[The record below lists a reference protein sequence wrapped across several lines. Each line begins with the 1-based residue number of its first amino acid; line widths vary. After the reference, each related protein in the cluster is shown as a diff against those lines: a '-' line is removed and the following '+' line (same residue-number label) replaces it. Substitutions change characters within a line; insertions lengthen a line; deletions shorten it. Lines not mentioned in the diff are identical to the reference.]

1 MKTFDIIGPD
11 EAIRPALVEKINNL
25 TKPKGSLGM
34 LESLALQVGLIQQSM
49 TPILQHPQ
57 NIIFAADHGIVEEGV
72 SLSPKEITWQQISN
86 FLHGGAG
93 VNFLCRQHGF
103 TLKIVDAGVDYDL
116 PYEKGTI
123 TDTDFQSEWL
133 NLKFTPPE
141 TVVMNTEEELQSVM
155 KQGQT
160 TLEESSGVELGDDA
174 LSGTVYEMMASSISG
189 FPNVS
194 LVVEDASLENMT
206 VDQYFLAAQQMLDA
220 TGMGYTYSDVTDIQ
234 IAGQDFR
241 IMETSVAVNDYEV
254 LQKYCTRKQGGKF
267 VSIILSYTTDTTAE
281 ADEILAAFTP
291 LNTDTEAAPAE

>member
-1 MKTFDIIGPD
+1 MRRKNSLIIPAVLAFSLCTVTAVPVLAEDAAQTEAEADTASD
-11 EAIRPALVEKINNL
+11 EA
-25 TKPKGSLGM
+25 SD
-34 LESLALQVGLIQQSM
+34 
-49 TPILQHPQ
+49 
-57 NIIFAADHGIVEEGV
+57 AAED
-72 SLSPKEITWQQISN
+72 T
-86 FLHGGAG
+86 AD
-93 VNFLCRQHGF
+93 
-103 TLKIVDAGVDYDL
+103 T

-123 TDTDFQSEWL
+123 TETDYQSEWL

-141 TVVMNTEEELQSVM
+141 TVVMNTEEELESVM
-155 KQGQT
+155 RQGQS
-160 TLEESSGVELGDDA
+160 TLEKSSGMELGEDA

-241 IMETSVAVNDYEV
+241 VMETSVAVNDYEV

>member
-1 MKTFDIIGPD
+1 MRRKNSLLI
-11 EAIRPALVEKINNL
+11 PAV
-25 TKPKGSLGM
+25 
-34 LESLALQVGLIQQSM
+34 LALSLCSTSVV
-49 TPILQHPQ
+49 PA
-57 NIIFAADHGIVEEGV
+57 FAESTGQTTQADAASDSAAGN
-72 SLSPKEITWQQISN
+72 S
-86 FLHGGAG
+86 GATG
-93 VNFLCRQHGF
+93 ES
-103 TLKIVDAGVDYDL
+103 TADAQGDAAASQDT

-155 KQGQT
+155 QQGQS
-160 TLEESSGVELGDDA
+160 TLEESSGVELGEDA

-194 LVVEDASLENMT
+194 VVVEDAALENMT
-206 VDQYFLAAQQMLDA
+206 VEQYFLAAQQMLDA
-220 TGMGYTYSDVTDIQ
+220 TGMGYTYSDVTDTQ
-234 IAGQDFR
+234 IAEQDFQV
-241 IMETSVAVNDYEV
+241 METSVTINDYEG

>member
-1 MKTFDIIGPD
+1 MRRKNSLLIPAALALSLCSISVV
-11 EAIRPALVEKINNL
+11 PALA
-25 TKPKGSLGM
+25 
-34 LESLALQVGLIQQSM
+34 ESTEQTAQADAASDNAAGNSGAASESAAESSD
-49 TPILQHPQ
+49 TATES
-57 NIIFAADHGIVEEGV
+57 AAD
-72 SLSPKEITWQQISN
+72 T
-86 FLHGGAG
+86 
-93 VNFLCRQHGF
+93 
-103 TLKIVDAGVDYDL
+103 

-123 TDTDFQSEWL
+123 SDTDFQSEWL

-155 KQGQT
+155 QQGQS
-160 TLEESSGVELGDDA
+160 TLEESSGVELGEDA

-194 LVVEDASLENMT
+194 LVVEDAAMENMT

-220 TGMGYTYSDVTDIQ
+220 TGMGYSYSDITEAQ
-234 IAGQDFR
+234 IGGQDFQV
-241 IMETSVAVNDYEV
+241 METSVTVNDYEV

-267 VSIILSYTTDTTAE
+267 VSIILSYTTDTTTE

>member
-1 MKTFDIIGPD
+1 MRRKNSLLIPAALVLSLCSISVV
-11 EAIRPALVEKINNL
+11 PALA
-25 TKPKGSLGM
+25 
-34 LESLALQVGLIQQSM
+34 ESTEQTAQADAASDNAAGNSGAASESAAESSD
-49 TPILQHPQ
+49 TATES
-57 NIIFAADHGIVEEGV
+57 AAD
-72 SLSPKEITWQQISN
+72 T
-86 FLHGGAG
+86 
-93 VNFLCRQHGF
+93 
-103 TLKIVDAGVDYDL
+103 

-123 TDTDFQSEWL
+123 SDTDFQSEWL

-155 KQGQT
+155 QQGQS
-160 TLEESSGVELGDDA
+160 TLEESSGVELGEDA

-194 LVVEDASLENMT
+194 LVVEDAAMENMT

-220 TGMGYTYSDVTDIQ
+220 TGMGYSYSDITEAQ
-234 IAGQDFR
+234 IGGQDFQV
-241 IMETSVAVNDYEV
+241 METSVTVNDYEV

-267 VSIILSYTTDTTAE
+267 VSIILSYTTDTTTE

>member
-1 MKTFDIIGPD
+1 MRRKNSLLI
-11 EAIRPALVEKINNL
+11 PAVLAF
-25 TKPKGSLGM
+25 SLCTVPVM
-34 LESLALQVGLIQQSM
+34 PVLAENTAQTADG
-49 TPILQHPQ
+49 TDA
-57 NIIFAADHGIVEEGV
+57 AADAADTED
-72 SLSPKEITWQQISN
+72 TQTTDTQN
-86 FLHGGAG
+86 TAG
-93 VNFLCRQHGF
+93 TDQTGD
-103 TLKIVDAGVDYDL
+103 TQTAADGTQDADAQNTSDSGQSADTADQDA

-123 TDTDFQSEWL
+123 TDTDYQSAWL

-155 KQGQT
+155 QQGQS
-160 TLEESSGVELGDDA
+160 TLEESSGVELGEDA

-194 LVVEDASLENMT
+194 VVVEDAALENMT

-220 TGMGYTYSDVTDIQ
+220 TQMGYTYSEVTDTQ

-241 IMETSVAVNDYEV
+241 VMETSVTVNDYEV

>member
-1 MKTFDIIGPD
+1 MGICYNECIERSEFSLWLINFQEDTEFMRKKKCLLIPAVLAFSLCGISVLPVLAENTEQTADSAD
-11 EAIRPALVEKINNL
+11 TASEAD
-25 TKPKGSLGM
+25 TGST
-34 LESLALQVGLIQQSM
+34 SD
-49 TPILQHPQ
+49 T
-57 NIIFAADHGIVEEGV
+57 
-72 SLSPKEITWQQISN
+72 
-86 FLHGGAG
+86 
-93 VNFLCRQHGF
+93 
-103 TLKIVDAGVDYDL
+103 

-155 KQGQT
+155 QQGQS
-160 TLEESSGVELGDDA
+160 TLEESSGVELGEDA

-194 LVVEDASLENMT
+194 VVVEDAALENMT
-206 VDQYFLAAQQMLDA
+206 VEQYFLAAQQMLDA
-220 TGMGYTYSDVTDIQ
+220 TGMGYTYSDVTDTQ
-234 IAGQDFR
+234 IAGQDFQV
-241 IMETSVAVNDYEV
+241 METSVTINDYEV

>member
-1 MKTFDIIGPD
+1 MLAFSLCTMPVMSVLAEDTAQTAD
-11 EAIRPALVEKINNL
+11 E
-25 TKPKGSLGM
+25 LG
-34 LESLALQVGLIQQSM
+34 
-49 TPILQHPQ
+49 
-57 NIIFAADHGIVEEGV
+57 AADT
-72 SLSPKEITWQQISN
+72 SSD
-86 FLHGGAG
+86 GASSSD
-93 VNFLCRQHGF
+93 
-103 TLKIVDAGVDYDL
+103 DASQDT

-123 TDTDFQSEWL
+123 SDTDFQSAWL

-155 KQGQT
+155 QQGQS
-160 TLEESSGVELGDDA
+160 TLEESSGVELSENA

-194 LVVEDASLENMT
+194 VVVEDAALENMT

-220 TGMGYTYSDVTDIQ
+220 TQMGYTYSEVTDTQ

-241 IMETSVAVNDYEV
+241 VMGTSVTINDYEI

-291 LNTDTEAAPAE
+291 LNTDTEAAAAE

>member
-1 MKTFDIIGPD
+1 MRRKNSLLIPAMLAFSLCTMPVTPVLAEDTAQATEEQG
-11 EAIRPALVEKINNL
+11 EADTTSE
-25 TKPKGSLGM
+25 
-34 LESLALQVGLIQQSM
+34 
-49 TPILQHPQ
+49 
-57 NIIFAADHGIVEEGV
+57 
-72 SLSPKEITWQQISN
+72 
-86 FLHGGAG
+86 
-93 VNFLCRQHGF
+93 
-103 TLKIVDAGVDYDL
+103 DASSDDASQDA

-123 TDTDFQSEWL
+123 TETDFQSAWL
-133 NLKFTPPE
+133 NLRFTPPE

-155 KQGQT
+155 QQGQS
-160 TLEESSGVELGDDA
+160 TLEEASGVELSEDT

-194 LVVEDASLENMT
+194 VVVEDAALENMT

-220 TGMGYTYSDVTDIQ
+220 TQLGYTYSQVTDIQ

-241 IMETSVAVNDYEV
+241 VMEASVTINDYEV

>member
-1 MKTFDIIGPD
+1 MGICYNECIERSEFSLWLINFQEDTEFMRKKKCLLI
-11 EAIRPALVEKINNL
+11 PAMLAF
-25 TKPKGSLGM
+25 SLCGISV
-34 LESLALQVGLIQQSM
+34 LPVLAENTEQ
-49 TPILQHPQ
+49 TAD
-57 NIIFAADHGIVEEGV
+57 AADSSADTENTADEKTTADGQTADSTDTASEADTG
-72 SLSPKEITWQQISN
+72 ST
-86 FLHGGAG
+86 AD
-93 VNFLCRQHGF
+93 
-103 TLKIVDAGVDYDL
+103 T

-141 TVVMNTEEELQSVM
+141 TVVMNTEEDLQSVM
-155 KQGQT
+155 QQGQS
-160 TLEESSGVELGDDA
+160 TLEESSGVELGEDA

-194 LVVEDASLENMT
+194 VVVEDAALENMT
-206 VDQYFLAAQQMLDA
+206 VEQYFLAAQQMLDA
-220 TGMGYTYSDVTDIQ
+220 TGMGYTYSDVTDTQ
-234 IAGQDFR
+234 IAGQDFQV
-241 IMETSVAVNDYEV
+241 METSVTINDYEV

>member
-1 MKTFDIIGPD
+1 MRRKKSLLITSMLAFSLCSTSVIPVLAEDTDTVNGQTADTGTAEDTQNADSQDADSQDID
-11 EAIRPALVEKINNL
+11 SQDADSQSED
-25 TKPKGSLGM
+25 TK
-34 LESLALQVGLIQQSM
+34 E
-49 TPILQHPQ
+49 T
-57 NIIFAADHGIVEEGV
+57 
-72 SLSPKEITWQQISN
+72 
-86 FLHGGAG
+86 
-93 VNFLCRQHGF
+93 
-103 TLKIVDAGVDYDL
+103 

-141 TVVMNTEEELQSVM
+141 TVVMNTEKELQSVM
-155 KQGQT
+155 KQGQS
-160 TLEESSGVELGDDA
+160 TLEESSGVELGEDA
-174 LSGTVYEMMASSISG
+174 LSGTVYEMMASSVSG

-194 LVVEDASLENMT
+194 LVVEDAALENMT

-220 TGMGYTYSDVTDIQ
+220 TGMGYTYSDITDAQ

-241 IMETSVAVNDYEV
+241 VMETTVTINDYEV

-291 LNTDTEAAPAE
+291 LSTDTEAAPAE